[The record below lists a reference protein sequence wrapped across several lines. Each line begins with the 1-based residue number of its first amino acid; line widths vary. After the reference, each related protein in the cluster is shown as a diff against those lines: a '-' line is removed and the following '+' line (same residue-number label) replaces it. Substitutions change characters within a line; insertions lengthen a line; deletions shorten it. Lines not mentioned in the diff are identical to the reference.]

1 MNQKT
6 KLLIAT
12 FLGLQIVMVAPVIA
26 EQVSGIG
33 SGEISIEQ
41 SSVLIDSLQ
50 TQEPPGIFTTK
61 ESMVTTYY
69 GGKFNGRKTASGEVY
84 NRDGMT
90 CAHKTLPFNTILKV
104 TNPKNGK
111 AVIVRVTD
119 RGPFTYGR
127 HLDLSYAAAQEIG
140 MLAAGVITTEVEIY
154 PPDTELSDVQPLS
167 EQDQISLN

>member
-33 SGEISIEQ
+33 SEEISKVQ

-50 TQEPPGIFTTK
+50 TQEPPGILTTK

-69 GGKFNGRKTASGEVY
+69 GGKFDGRKTASGETY
-84 NRDGMT
+84 NRMGMT

-104 TNPKNGK
+104 KNPKNGK
-111 AVIVRVTD
+111 SVFVRVTD

-127 HLDLSYAAAQEIG
+127 HLDLSYGAAQEIG

-154 PPDTELSDVQPLS
+154 PPDTKLSDVQPPS
-167 EQDQISLN
+167 EQAQVSLN

>member
-1 MNQKT
+1 
-6 KLLIAT
+6 
-12 FLGLQIVMVAPVIA
+12 MVAPVIA

-33 SGEISIEQ
+33 SEEISKVQ

-50 TQEPPGIFTTK
+50 TQEPPGIPTTK

-69 GGKFNGRKTASGEVY
+69 GGKFNGRKTASGEIY
-84 NRDGMT
+84 NRDTMT
-90 CAHKTLPFNTILKV
+90 CAHKTLPFNTLLKV

-111 AVIVRVTD
+111 SVIVRVTD
-119 RGPFTYGR
+119 RGPFSYGR

-154 PPDTELSDVQPLS
+154 PPETKLSDLQPQS
-167 EQDQISLN
+167 EPDKVSLN

>member
-26 EQVSGIG
+26 EQVSGLG
-33 SGEISIEQ
+33 SQEISIEQ
-41 SSVLIDSLQ
+41 SSMLIDSLQ
-50 TQEPPGIFTTK
+50 TQEPPGIVTTK

-69 GGKFNGRKTASGEVY
+69 GGKFDGRKTASGEIY
-84 NRDGMT
+84 SRLGYT

-104 TNPKNGK
+104 KNPKNGK
-111 AVIVRVTD
+111 SVVVRVTD
-119 RGPFTYGR
+119 RGPFSYGR
-127 HLDLSYAAAQEIG
+127 HLDISYAAAQEIG

-154 PPDTELSDVQPLS
+154 PKDTKLSDVQPNPDLA
-167 EQDQISLN
+167 QVSLN